1 MQVVALIHEG
11 NGEFAAAFPDF
22 PGIMAIADDLDAVI
36 AKAADVLNAE
46 AARLREIGEEL
57 PPLRALSQIAEDPR
71 HCEDCLGAMAALV
84 PLCAPPPMVRV
95 TVALDEALLAGV
107 DRAAQAR
114 QETRSQYIAGTL
126 RRALAGLPASAPV
139 ADLDATSAPAPVH
152 MHQLMES
159 IRRSIAVIDET
170 PQQVR

>member
-22 PGIMAIADDLDAVI
+22 PGVMAIADDLDGVI

-46 AARLREIGEEL
+46 AARLLENGAEL

-71 HCEDCLGAMAALV
+71 HREDCLGAMAALV
-84 PLCAPPPMVRV
+84 PLCPPPPMVRV
-95 TVALDEALLAGV
+95 AVALDEALLMGV

-126 RRALAGLPASAPV
+126 RRALAASPASASA
-139 ADLDATSAPAPVH
+139 ADPDAASTPAPAHV
-152 MHQLMES
+152 HQLMES

-170 PQQVR
+170 PAR